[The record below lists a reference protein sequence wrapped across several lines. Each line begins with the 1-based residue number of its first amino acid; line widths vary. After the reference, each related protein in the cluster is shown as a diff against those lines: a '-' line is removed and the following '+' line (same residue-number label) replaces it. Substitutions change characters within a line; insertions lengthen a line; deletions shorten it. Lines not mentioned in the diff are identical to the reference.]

1 MKTGEHFLIILVPD
15 NSKKEK
21 LHIPIGSTV
30 PVTEKVHSN
39 RDVVKNI
46 AIGATV
52 VAILKSIC
60 TIAGKIVSRTVT
72 PIIVPPTT
80 SMSIEMQYQQYND
93 NLR

>member
-30 PVTEKVHSN
+30 SVTEKIHST